1 MVKSPLPVVTN
12 NTTGDGVPGH
22 DGVPGQWW
30 SKEPDGRILC
40 QLCPRACRLK
50 PGDRGFCFVRLN
62 RDGRMVLETYGRST
76 GFCIDPI
83 EKKPLNHFLPGT
95 PVLSFGTA
103 GCNLGCKFCQNW
115 DISKSREVSRISEVA
130 APSDIAHEALRW
142 GCRSIAFTYNDPV
155 IWAEYALDTAKAC
168 HEIGLRT
175 VAVTAGYLTETARQ
189 DFFSGMDAANIDL
202 KAFTEDFYYKLTGAH
217 LAPVLDTIRYAVR
230 ETDCWVELTNLIIP
244 EANDNPDELK
254 RMIGWILDEVGCDVP
269 VHFTAFHPDFRMRDI
284 PATSHETL
292 AMAYDMARQ
301 AGLNFVYV
309 GNVHDVP
316 RQSTYCPS
324 CRKRVIE
331 RDWHQLGAY
340 DLQHDR
346 CRHCNYRLPG
356 LFEAAPGDWG
366 RRRQPISIGS
376 AHSASKNEHIA
387 PQVTSTARTG
397 PNMNIEIDNQIPT
410 LESNQLESIHR
421 AACHLVGAAVQHQ
434 SADVTQELGPLAEL
448 LVAGIFV
455 TLKRGNTLRG
465 CCGMQGRPTR
475 LSEALA
481 DSATRTALH
490 DPRMAPVTAIELP
503 HLTLSISILG
513 SPRPIG
519 VSGDDQIQA
528 IEIGKHGLR
537 IRQND
542 HAGLLLPVVAKERAW
557 NARQF
562 LDAVCNKAGLPPGSW
577 RSEDTSVELFDGIDY
592 SAPFHRL
599 ADSTDHESPVVNE
612 ETLRQL
618 GLWVQSNLDA
628 IQSGATPMYY
638 ATNVEDM
645 TVAGVALQINMDSGD
660 QTGWMHLNVKEGIPM
675 QSSLFQLTQ
684 SAASMLKQSNGA
696 GQGKVTLAVLSRL
709 IHHGIDT
716 EFDVQEV
723 QPSSRAMLAMDGK
736 RWSITFNTSLSVSD
750 LITRT
755 LAAERFRDGGTMIYS
770 AKCDSTETQFAISA
784 GPSALRDAPVRQPAV
799 AGSFY
804 PAKDTE
810 REHLVDQI
818 LSELEDPGECPIIA
832 TAVNAAMVPHAG
844 LQYSGRIA
852 ADVWRR
858 IALPRDILIIGPKHT
873 ADGVDWA
880 VSPHE
885 QWNLSESSNMKGNPE
900 LARQIAEN
908 VPGMELDATAH
919 RREHGIEVQLPLLYR
934 LAPTSRITAIAMAG
948 GTIPELQMAA
958 QSLAELVTKL
968 PAPPLVVISS
978 DMNHFADDSE
988 NRRRDQLALDELAA
1002 LNPKGLLKT
1011 CEKENISMCGQI
1023 PAALVL
1029 LTLEYMKTECHY
1041 QKIAYATS
1049 ADVSGD
1055 RSRVVGYAGLIF

>member
-1 MVKSPLPVVTN
+1 MVKSPLPVLANDTIS
-12 NTTGDGVPGH
+12 GGAL
-22 DGVPGQWW
+22 GQWW
-30 SKEPDGRILC
+30 SEESDGRILC

-62 RDGRMVLETYGRST
+62 RDGKMVLETYGRSS

-115 DISKSREVSRISEVA
+115 DISKSREVSRVSEIA
-130 APSDIAHEALRW
+130 APFDIAQEALRW
-142 GCRSIAFTYNDPV
+142 GCRSVAFTYNDPV
-155 IWAEYALDTAKAC
+155 IWAEYAIDTAKAC
-168 HEIGLRT
+168 HEIGIRT
-175 VAVTAGYLTETARQ
+175 VAVTAGYLTDIARQ
-189 DFFSGMDAANIDL
+189 DFFSRMDAANIDL
-202 KAFTEDFYYKLTGAH
+202 KAFTENFYYKLTGAH
-217 LAPVLDTIRYAVR
+217 LSPVLDTIRHAVR

-244 EANDNPDELK
+244 DANDNPDELK

-269 VHFTAFHPDFRMRDI
+269 VHFTAFHPDFRMRDV

-331 RDWHQLGAY
+331 RDWHQIGVY
-340 DLQHDR
+340 DLQEDR

-356 LFEAAPGDWG
+356 LFEASPGDWG

-376 AHSASKNEHIA
+376 SHSVSKNEHIA
-387 PQVTSTARTG
+387 PQITSTTQTG
-397 PNMNIEIDNQIPT
+397 PNMDIDNQIPV
-410 LESNQLESIHR
+410 LGSDQLESIHR
-421 AACHLVGAAVQHQ
+421 AACHLVAAAVQNR
-434 SADVTQELGPLAEL
+434 SADVTQELGPLADQ

-465 CCGMQGRPTR
+465 CCGMLGRPTR

-481 DSATRTALH
+481 DSATQTALH

-519 VSGDDQIQA
+519 VNGDDQIRA
-528 IEIGKHGLR
+528 IEVGKHGLR
-537 IRQND
+537 IRQNN

-562 LDAVCNKAGLPPGSW
+562 LDAVCSKAGLPPGSW
-577 RSEDTSVELFDGIDY
+577 RREDTDVEIFDGIDHT
-592 SAPFHRL
+592 APFHSIPG
-599 ADSTDHESPVVNE
+599 STDHEPPVVDK

-618 GLWVQSNLDA
+618 CRWIQSNLDA
-628 IQSGATPMYY
+628 MQAGATPLYY
-638 ATNVEDM
+638 ATNVDDM
-645 TVAGVALQINMDSGD
+645 TVAGVALQISTDHEISTD
-660 QTGWMHLNVKEGIPM
+660 HDQQTGWMHLNVKEGIPM

-684 SAASMLKQSNGA
+684 SAASNLKQSNGA
-696 GQGKVTLAVLSRL
+696 GQGKVTLAVLSHL
-709 IHHGIDT
+709 IHHGMDT

-723 QPSSRAMLAMDGK
+723 QPSSRAMLAMDRK
-736 RWSITFNTSLSVSD
+736 RWSIAFNTSLSVD
-750 LITRT
+750 NLVTNT
-755 LAAERFRDGGTMIYS
+755 LAAENFRAGGTMIYS
-770 AKCDSTETQFAISA
+770 ANCDCTETDFAISA
-784 GPSALRDAPVRQPAV
+784 GPSALRHAPERPPAV

-804 PAKDTE
+804 PAKDSD

-818 LSELEDPGECPIIA
+818 LSDLENQQE
-832 TAVNAAMVPHAG
+832 TAVIPVPVNAAMVPHAG
-844 LQYSGRIA
+844 LQYSGRVA

-858 IALPRDILIIGPKHT
+858 IELPEDILIIGPKHT

-880 VSPHE
+880 VAPHK
-885 QWNLSESSNMKGNPE
+885 QWKMSESSIMKGNQE
-900 LARQIAEN
+900 LARQIAES

-919 RREHGIEVQLPLLYR
+919 RQEHGIEVQLPLLYR
-934 LAPTSRITAIAMAG
+934 LAPESQITAIAMSG
-948 GTIPELQMAA
+948 GTVPELRAAA
-958 QSLAELVTKL
+958 QSLAELLTKL
-968 PAPPLVVISS
+968 VTPPMIVISS
-978 DMNHFADDSE
+978 DMNHFADDTE
-988 NRRRDQLALDELAA
+988 NRRRDELALDKLAA
-1002 LNPKGLLKT
+1002 LNPEGLLEI
-1011 CEKENISMCGQI
+1011 CETENISMCGQI

-1029 LTLEYMKTECHY
+1029 LTLQYMKRECHY
-1041 QKIAYATS
+1041 RKISYTTS

-1055 RSRVVGYAGLIF
+1055 FSRVVGYAGLLF